1 MGVLGIAFFPRFF
14 DNRLSLPDSLLRKP
28 NLCRNREMRKILL
41 TTFGSYGDLHPYLA
55 MARVLK
61 ANGDEVTIAT
71 HADYQEQVERI
82 GCRFVPVKPG
92 LMELGPQHEWA
103 KKANHW
109 MRGTEFIIQS
119 IIMPYLEDGYHAIKQ
134 AAVGQD
140 LIISHILCFATPMV
154 ADELKIPWIS
164 TVLQPATFFSAYD
177 PPELGFFNI
186 LPKLKFLGPK
196 KLRWV
201 MNTLA
206 KGTDKWLKPIH
217 EFRREHGFPPEPRNV
232 LVNGFS
238 PFGTLALFSSSFLA
252 PQPDWPANTKQI
264 GFPFFDEETTSELSP
279 ETKAFLEAGPAPVI
293 FTLGT
298 AVVLMETPFYEIAY
312 RAVKDLGLRAV
323 FLVGKNPQRVPAAA
337 MTDPQIHVSAYEPFS
352 KLFPHGSAIVHQ
364 CGIGTTAQALASGQ
378 PQVTVPF
385 AHDQPDNARRIVE
398 LGCGVKIKAA
408 WLSVQ
413 RMKAALSTV
422 TQSVEVQQCARSFAA
437 HPQVDGFGQ
446 GLRDAIEFF
455 LANREKATRLVTT

>member
-1 MGVLGIAFFPRFF
+1 
-14 DNRLSLPDSLLRKP
+14 
-28 NLCRNREMRKILL
+28 MRKILL
-41 TTFGSYGDLHPYLA
+41 TTFGSYGDLHPYIA
-55 MARVLK
+55 MARILK
-61 ANGDEVTIAT
+61 ANGDQVTIAT

-82 GCRFVPVKPG
+82 GVRFVPVKPG

-109 MRGTEFIIQS
+109 LRGAEFIIQS
-119 IIMPYLEDGYHAIKQ
+119 IIMPYLEDQYHAIKQ
-134 AAVGQD
+134 AAVGHD

-164 TVLQPATFFSAYD
+164 TILQPSSFFSAYD

-206 KGTDKWLKPIH
+206 KGTDKWLKPVH
-217 EFRREHGFPPEPRNV
+217 QFRRKHGFPPEPRNV

-238 PFGTLALFSSSFLA
+238 PYGTLALFSSSFLP
-252 PQPDWPANTKQI
+252 PQPDWPTNTKQI

-279 ETKAFLEAGPAPVI
+279 ETKAFLDAGPAPVI

-312 RAVKDLGLRAV
+312 RVVKDLGLRAV
-323 FLVGKNPQRVPAAA
+323 FLVGKNPQRIPAAA
-337 MTDPQIHVSAYEPFS
+337 MTDSQIHISAYEPFS
-352 KLFPHGSAIVHQ
+352 KLFPHGSVIVHQ
-364 CGIGTTAQALASGQ
+364 CGVGTSAQALASGR

-385 AHDQPDNARRIVE
+385 AHDQPDNARRIVD
-398 LGCGVKIKAA
+398 LGCGVKLRAT
-408 WLSVQ
+408 WLSLA
-413 RMKAALSTV
+413 RMKLALMQATNSPSMQERARLFAAELNAEGFDQRLLDAVADFLGKEQSGTV
-422 TQSVEVQQCARSFAA
+422 QSVR
-437 HPQVDGFGQ
+437 
-446 GLRDAIEFF
+446 
-455 LANREKATRLVTT
+455 